1 MPSIHVHKVKPQRR
15 VRPSERP
22 HRLSAVPAR
31 HRHPPRKPTLDPC
44 DRLCT
49 VQVRTH
55 VKLKEVRVRECREQ
69 CGGTMAAVE
78 TDLCHI
84 IDGDA
89 GSGEARAERAQARW
103 WPPLFRLSGAWRGLR
118 RVLVFGED
126 GIGLAVQGGD
136 LVPHSTSGEG
146 EATR

>member
-89 GSGEARAERAQARW
+89 GSGEARAERCE
-103 WPPLFRLSGAWRGLR
+103 GAVGG
-118 RVLVFGED
+118 VAVSFSSEGA
-126 GIGLAVQGGD
+126 LA
-136 LVPHSTSGEG
+136 LTA
-146 EATR
+146 EAFFS